1 MVWGG
6 ICLDGRTDLVVID
19 GGALTAVRYQDE
31 RLVPVVSPFA
41 GVLGQDCVL
50 MHGNA
55 RPHTARV
62 AQAYLEQA
70 GIDVME
76 WPARPPDLNPID
88 HLWDILQRRV
98 TGRQNPPATV
108 QALAAALREEWN
120 GISQVSVRRLI
131 RSMPRRCRE
140 CIQSR
145 GGHTSY

>member
-19 GGALTAVRYQDE
+19 GGALTALRYRDE
-31 RLVPVVSPFA
+31 VLEPVVGPFA
-41 GVLGQDCVL
+41 GALGQDFVL
-50 MHGNA
+50 MHDNA

-62 AQAYLEQA
+62 VQAYLEQE
-70 GIDVME
+70 GINVME
-76 WPARPPDLNPID
+76 WPARSPCLNQIA

-98 TGRQNPPATV
+98 LGRQNPPATV
-108 QALAAALREEWN
+108 QALTAALREEWN
-120 GISQVSVRRLI
+120 GINQVSVRRLI

-140 CIQSR
+140 CIQSH